1 MGSRKRLLILIILA
15 AKILLAFRSID
26 LPVPNTAYQNGQ
38 FVSFSDTLISE
49 PEGFE
54 SSRENSDSTENSKKT
69 DRIQDFAEKLQNGES
84 DEIRGIY
91 AEDQFELYVVEQ
103 PSNKPAFVSSI
114 DDVVTDFRMTKKYGV
129 IGMIAH
135 NYLAGQYFFFLEEG
149 DILQIVYG
157 DGSINRYEIKKIHKY
172 QALNP
177 KSPYSDFKDLNT
189 DEVFSSTELFKR
201 VYMGTHHLTLQT
213 CIQVGKMD
221 SWGRLFL
228 IAEPI

>member
-1 MGSRKRLLILIILA
+1 MGSRKKLLILIIA
-15 AKILLAFRSID
+15 AAWILLAFRSAD
-26 LPVPNTAYQNGQ
+26 LTVPITAYHNGQ
-38 FVSFSDTLISE
+38 YVSFSDTLISE
-49 PEGFE
+49 PDGFE
-54 SSRENSDSTENSKKT
+54 SSRENSDSTEKSRKT
-69 DRIQDFAEKLQNGES
+69 DRIQEFAEKLQNGES
-84 DEIRGIY
+84 EKIRGIY
-91 AEDQFELYVVEQ
+91 AEDQFELYVVGQ
-103 PSNKPAFVSSI
+103 PSNKPGFVSSI
-114 DDVVTDFRMTKKYGV
+114 EDVVTDFQMTKKYGV

-135 NYLAGQYFFFLEEG
+135 NYLAGQNFFFLEEG

-157 DGSINRYEIKKIHKY
+157 DGSISRYEIKEVHKY
-172 QALNP
+172 QALSP

-189 DEVFSSTELFKR
+189 DEVLSSTELFKR